1 MNQERKRERE
11 RGDTLMRHVTFALNL
26 SPNFPME
33 VGVGD
38 GETYPIQPNIK
49 EKQKRQE
56 RVQSQA
62 RTRKST

>member
-1 MNQERKRERE
+1 
-11 RGDTLMRHVTFALNL
+11 MRHVTFALNL
-26 SPNFPME
+26 SPNFPKE
-33 VGVGD
+33 VGIGD
-38 GETYPIQPNIK
+38 GETYPFQPNIR